1 MKYILKN
8 EHEQDYY
15 YSIIIKHSIREG
27 MAMAQNFWYHSER
40 HKRRKWNIQEMKK
53 NFKLQIKHK
62 MYNKLQTLVFHWFH
76 TLFLFSFFF
85 FKSFFLVVK
94 AQWPKITA
102 LVKSEN
108 KCSNFWYFFYW
119 SGEILT
125 HADCKSN
132 SLPNILWYHQV
143 NYSPNE
149 NTKPQQLTSNEMMF
163 VRLMMFP

>member
-1 MKYILKN
+1 MKYSRN
-8 EHEQDYY
+8 E
-15 YSIIIKHSIREG
+15 K
-27 MAMAQNFWYHSER
+27 
-40 HKRRKWNIQEMKK
+40 
-53 NFKLQIKHK
+53 
-62 MYNKLQTLVFHWFH
+62 KLQTTNKTQNVQQTPDACFPLIPHPFPFFVFY
-76 TLFLFSFFF
+76 FLNP
-85 FKSFFLVVK
+85 FFLVVK

-108 KCSNFWYFFYW
+108 KCSNFWFFFDW